1 MSRVNEA
8 MRRSLGTAAEDDLLV
23 LPRGPVGA
31 TLDGFGAETVRQ
43 DEPEVQTLPRS
54 PVPLFVP
61 PPAGPP
67 APAHPDTDAD
77 FLRPSPPA
85 AGFLASSPAARNRKL
100 VVSPHMPPASI
111 LQYRRLAAAL
121 HDLQLERGLKIILIS
136 SAVPQEGKT
145 LTITNLALT
154 LSESYHRRTLLID
167 ADLRCPSVHELFGV
181 SKTPGLGDV
190 LGTSGR
196 QLPLL
201 QASSWL
207 HVLTAG
213 HPGSTPLAQLT
224 SERLRDIVND
234 AAAHFDWVLL
244 DTPPVSLLPDAQ
256 HLASVSDGVLLV
268 IAAGRTPY
276 KMIQRAVASIGPER
290 IVGTMLNYADDGI
303 LLQEAAYGRYY
314 P

>member
-1 MSRVNEA
+1 M
-8 MRRSLGTAAEDDLLV
+8 
-23 LPRGPVGA
+23 
-31 TLDGFGAETVRQ
+31 
-43 DEPEVQTLPRS
+43 
-54 PVPLFVP
+54 
-61 PPAGPP
+61 
-67 APAHPDTDAD
+67 
-77 FLRPSPPA
+77 
-85 AGFLASSPAARNRKL
+85 
-100 VVSPHMPPASI
+100 
-111 LQYRRLAAAL
+111 
-121 HDLQLERGLKIILIS
+121 
-136 SAVPQEGKT
+136 
-145 LTITNLALT
+145 
-154 LSESYHRRTLLID
+154 ID
-167 ADLRCPSVHELFGV
+167 ADLRCPSIHELFGV

-201 QASSWL
+201 QASAWL

-213 HPGSTPLAQLT
+213 HLGSTPLAQLT

>member
-8 MRRSLGTAAEDDLLV
+8 MRRRHGAGAEDDVLV
-23 LPRGPVGA
+23 LRGPVGA
-31 TLDGFGAETVRQ
+31 TLDGFGVETVRP
-43 DEPEVQTLPRS
+43 DASDGQTLPRS

-61 PPAGPP
+61 PPGAAAPP
-67 APAHPDTDAD
+67 AHSDTG
-77 FLRPSPPA
+77 
-85 AGFLASSPAARNRKL
+85 AGFLPSSPAARNRKL

-121 HDLQLERGLKIILIS
+121 HDVQVENGLKIVLVS

-167 ADLRCPSVHELFGV
+167 ADLRCPTIHELFGI

-207 HVLTAG
+207 HVLAAG

-224 SERLRDIVND
+224 SDRLRDVVND

-256 HLASVSDGVLLV
+256 HLASVSEGVLLV
-268 IAAGRTPY
+268 IAAGKTPY

>member
-8 MRRSLGTAAEDDLLV
+8 LRRRHGAGAEDDVLV
-23 LPRGPVGA
+23 RPRGPVSA
-31 TLDGFGAETVRQ
+31 TLDGFGAETSP
-43 DEPEVQTLPRS
+43 DEFDGETLPRS

-61 PPAGPP
+61 LPGAAGS
-67 APAHPDTDAD
+67 PAHPDTDAG
-77 FLRPSPPA
+77 FLPSSPAA
-85 AGFLASSPAARNRKL
+85 AGFLASSPAVRNRKL

-121 HDLQLERGLKIILIS
+121 HDLQVENGLKIVLIS

-167 ADLRCPSVHELFGV
+167 ADLRCPSIHELFGI
-181 SKTPGLGDV
+181 SKTPGLGEV
-190 LGTSGR
+190 LETSGR

-207 HVLTAG
+207 QVLTAG
-213 HPGSTPLAQLT
+213 HPGATPLAQLT
-224 SERLRDIVND
+224 SDRLRGIVND

-244 DTPPVSLLPDAQ
+244 DTPPTSLLPDAQ

-268 IAAGRTPY
+268 IAAGKTSY

-290 IVGTMLNYADDGI
+290 IVGTMLNYADDAI